1 MALPNIDL
9 SKLIDV
15 TRLSSF
21 FGELKTWLAAH
32 FYDKDQIDSSVSD
45 FISNDDLGHIVI
57 AKFTSRTYEVGEY
70 CIYNKKFYRC
80 TTAVTTAG
88 EWNASNWTED
98 NIINAIDTK
107 VGAIDLTPYVT
118 EVELGDVVAQQF
130 DSTNLPYAAGSF
142 VIYNRKLYR
151 CKTQVTAVADFSNTS
166 KTEQVLTT
174 NIFSGSA
181 PGLVPASQNTGT
193 KVLTDDGTWADI
205 PDHLQLEVSYDQVNE
220 QFHLDFSGSEN

>member
-1 MALPNIDL
+1 MAINLK
-9 SKLIDV
+9 KLIDLNKLN
-15 TRLSSF
+15 TFLTSLKSWIAENYYNKT
-21 FGELKTWLAAH
+21 ELEDCIKE
-32 FYDKDQIDSSVSD
+32 
-45 FISNDDLGHIVI
+45 DDIGHIVI
-57 AKFTSRTYEVGEY
+57 SKFSESSTYTVGQY

-88 EWNASNWTED
+88 AWNSSNWTED
-98 NIINAIDTK
+98 NVINAIDTK
-107 VGAIDLTPYVT
+107 IADIDLTPYVT
-118 EVELGDVVAQQF
+118 EIELGDVVAQQF
-130 DSTNLPYAAGSF
+130 DSANLPYAAGSF

-166 KTEQVLTT
+166 KTEQVLAT

-193 KVLTDDGTWADI
+193 KVLKDDGTWADI